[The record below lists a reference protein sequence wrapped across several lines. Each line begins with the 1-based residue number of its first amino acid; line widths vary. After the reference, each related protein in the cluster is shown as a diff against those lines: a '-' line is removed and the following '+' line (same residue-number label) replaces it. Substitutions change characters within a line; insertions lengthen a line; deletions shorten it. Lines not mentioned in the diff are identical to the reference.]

1 MKIVNI
7 KGCVC
12 YQIKASNW
20 EKSNRKIYK
29 NCSGVEKYKRGEVK
43 FYNSLEKTSH
53 TKKRIARN
61 SKTRFYTM

>member
-1 MKIVNI
+1 MKVVNY

-12 YQIKASNW
+12 YQIKASSIT
-20 EKSNRKIYK
+20 KSNRKIYK
-29 NCSGVEKYKRGEVK
+29 NNSGVEKYKRGEEN

-61 SKTRFYTM
+61 SKKRLYTM